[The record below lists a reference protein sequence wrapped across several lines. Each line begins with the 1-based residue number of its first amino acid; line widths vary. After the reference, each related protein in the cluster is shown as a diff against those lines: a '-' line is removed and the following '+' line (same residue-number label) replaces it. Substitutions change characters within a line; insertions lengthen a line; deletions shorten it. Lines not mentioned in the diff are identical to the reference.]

1 MIPTHS
7 VRMCI
12 IWKFEFIQIS
22 LLGMSAEEFLS
33 QSSVRTGLVSHML
46 TWGFLCA
53 VPDHIGNIVS
63 KGCPRGSGVE
73 GGGRQMHWRLIFLV
87 LLFQKS

>member
-12 IWKFEFIQIS
+12 LWKFEFIQIS
-22 LLGMSAEEFLS
+22 LLGVLAEEFS
-33 QSSVRTGLVSHML
+33 THSSVRTGLVSNML

-53 VPDHIGNIVS
+53 IPDHIGSLVS
-63 KGCPRGSGVE
+63 ESCLRDSGVE
-73 GGGRQMHWRLIFLV
+73 GGGW
-87 LLFQKS
+87 